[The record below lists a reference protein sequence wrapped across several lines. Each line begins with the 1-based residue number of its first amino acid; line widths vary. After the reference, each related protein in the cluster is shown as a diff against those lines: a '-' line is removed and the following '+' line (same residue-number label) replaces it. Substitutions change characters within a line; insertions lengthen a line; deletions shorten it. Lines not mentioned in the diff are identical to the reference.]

1 MVVVS
6 HLFLFLW
13 KSFRGGFDSCES
25 NPPLFRTIYFP
36 TAPFHFEEVN
46 VDEALKSNHQ
56 LRHPAIAP
64 EKRKEFFEG
73 IKNGKKYD
81 AVVAKIY
88 PKACIKQRIKK
99 ILYSVRGGSMRS
111 ID

>member
-36 TAPFHFEEVN
+36 TAPFFLYVG
-46 VDEALKSNHQ
+46 
-56 LRHPAIAP
+56 
-64 EKRKEFFEG
+64 EKRG
-73 IKNGKKYD
+73 KNPKDKMGKRF
-81 AVVAKIY
+81 
-88 PKACIKQRIKK
+88 Q
-99 ILYSVRGGSMRS
+99 
-111 ID
+111 